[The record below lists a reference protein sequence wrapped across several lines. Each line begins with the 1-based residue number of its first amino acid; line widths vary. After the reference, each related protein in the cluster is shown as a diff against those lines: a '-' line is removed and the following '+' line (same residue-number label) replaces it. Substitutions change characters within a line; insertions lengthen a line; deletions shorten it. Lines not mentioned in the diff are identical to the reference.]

1 MRAHVV
7 GNVAMDET
15 IRVDDLPAPGASI
28 LGVELSRDLG
38 GKGANQAVVLGRAG
52 LATRLVAPVGRDMR
66 AGEIGTALA
75 SEPVDASLVEVGGV
89 RSDISIILMTA
100 QGENAIVTT
109 NEAASG
115 LTPGAGVAMLAGAVA
130 GDLLVLQGNLS
141 FETTR
146 ALLAEGR
153 VRGLR
158 TAFNPSPVRDF
169 FADLWPLV
177 DIAFVNEGEAEAV
190 GGVDGLMAQGVGR
203 VALTLGQRGAR
214 LISAGADEAVAAAP
228 ATIVDTT
235 GAGDCFMATALAS
248 AALRGVDVDARALAH
263 AARAAALTV
272 SRPGTMRAFPT
283 ATEMIAILAS

>member
-1 MRAHVV
+1 MRALVF
-7 GNVAMDET
+7 GNVALDET
-15 IRVDDLPAPGASI
+15 IRVDDLPVPGASI

-52 LATRLVAPVGRDMR
+52 LPTRLVAPVGRDAR
-66 AGEIGTALA
+66 AGEIRAALA
-75 SEPVDASLVEVGGV
+75 MEPVEASLVEVEGV
-89 RSDISIILMTA
+89 RSDISLILMTA
-100 QGENAIVTT
+100 GGENAVVTT

-115 LTPGAGVAMLAGAVA
+115 LSPGAGVAMLADAVA

-141 FETTR
+141 FDTTR

-153 VRGLR
+153 ARGMR

-169 FADLWPLV
+169 FAQFWPFV

-190 GGVDGLMAQGVGR
+190 GGVASLIALGVGK
-203 VALTLGQRGAR
+203 VALTLGGRGAR
-214 LISAGADEAVAAAP
+214 LISAQSDEAVAAAA

-235 GAGDCFMATALAS
+235 GAGDCFRATALAT
-248 AALRGVDVDARALAH
+248 AALRGVDLDARALAH

-283 ATEMIAILAS
+283 ASEMAAILAA

>member
-1 MRAHVV
+1 MQAHVI
-7 GNVAMDET
+7 GNVALDET
-15 IRVDDLPAPGASI
+15 IRVDDLPVPGASI

-52 LATRLVAPVGRDMR
+52 LASRLVAPVGRDAR
-66 AGEIGTALA
+66 AEEIRAALA
-75 SEPVDASLVEVGGV
+75 REPVEASLVEVDGV
-89 RSDISIILMTA
+89 RSDISLILMTA
-100 QGENAIVTT
+100 GGENAVVTT

-115 LTPGAGVAMLAGAVA
+115 LTPDAGTARLEGAKA

-146 ALLAEGR
+146 ALLSEGR
-153 VRGLR
+153 ARGMR

-169 FADLWPLV
+169 FAELWRFV
-177 DIAFVNEGEAEAV
+177 DIAFVNEGEAEAL
-190 GGVDGLMAQGVGR
+190 GGIGNLVALGVGR
-203 VALTLGQRGAR
+203 VALTLGGRGAR
-214 LISAGADEAVAAAP
+214 LISAHSDEAVAAAP
-228 ATIVDTT
+228 ATVVDTT

-248 AALRGVDVDARALAH
+248 AALRGVDLDPRALDH

-283 ATEMIAILAS
+283 ADEMAAILAA

>member
-1 MRAHVV
+1 MRAHVI
-7 GNVAMDET
+7 GNVALDET
-15 IRVDDLPAPGASI
+15 IRVDDLPVPGASI
-28 LGVELSRDLG
+28 LGVEISRDLG

-52 LATRLVAPVGRDMR
+52 LAARLVAPVGRDARAAEMR
-66 AGEIGTALA
+66 AALA
-75 SEPVDASLVEVGGV
+75 MEPVEASLVEVDGV
-89 RSDISIILMTA
+89 PSDISLILMTA
-100 QGENAIVTT
+100 GGENAVVTT

-115 LTPGAGVAMLAGAVA
+115 LLPGAGVAMLADAVA

-153 VRGLR
+153 ARGMR

-169 FADLWPLV
+169 FAEFWPLV

-190 GGVDGLMAQGVGR
+190 GGVTSLIALGVGK
-203 VALTLGQRGAR
+203 VALTLGARGAR
-214 LISAGADEAVAAAP
+214 LISGHSDEAVAAAP

-248 AALRGVDVDARALAH
+248 AALRGADLDARALVH
-263 AARAAALTV
+263 AARAAGLTV
-272 SRPGTMRAFPT
+272 SRPGTMRAFPSK
-283 ATEMIAILAS
+283 AEMAAILAS

>member
-1 MRAHVV
+1 MRAHVI
-7 GNVAMDET
+7 GNVALDET
-15 IRVDDLPAPGASI
+15 IRVEDLPVPGASI

-52 LATRLVAPVGRDMR
+52 FSTRLVAPVGRDGR
-66 AGEIGTALA
+66 AGEIRAALA
-75 SEPVDASLVEVGGV
+75 AEPVEASLVDVEGV
-89 RSDISIILMTA
+89 PSDISLILMTA
-100 QGENAIVTT
+100 GGENAVVTT
-109 NEAASG
+109 NEAASS
-115 LTPGAGVAMLAGAVA
+115 LSPGAGVATLADAVA

-153 VRGLR
+153 ARGMR

-169 FADLWPLV
+169 FAGFWPMV

-190 GGVDGLMAQGVGR
+190 GGVTSLIALGVGK
-203 VALTLGQRGAR
+203 VALTLGARGAR
-214 LISAGADEAVAAAP
+214 LISGHSDEAVAAAP

-248 AALRGVDVDARALAH
+248 AALRGADLDARALAH

-272 SRPGTMRAFPT
+272 SRPGTMRAFPSE
-283 ATEMIAILAS
+283 AEMAAILAS